1 MTKIHPNG
9 AVEVTR
15 LFTEAFNARDRETL
29 GVLTAEDAEF
39 PTPEGRALR
48 GEEGL
53 QAIVGAATESDLIL
67 ARTGH
72 EEAEEEEG
80 PVQRLAVP
88 VREVFH
94 TGGEL
99 RGTARFTV
107 RDGRVAAFEVGTR
120 D

>member
-1 MTKIHPNG
+1 MTEIHPNG

-15 LFTEAFNARDRETL
+15 LFTEAFNARDREAL

-39 PTPEGRALR
+39 PTPSGRALR

-53 QAIVGAATESDLIL
+53 QAIVGAATESDMII

-72 EEAEEEEG
+72 EEAAQDG
-80 PVQRLAVP
+80 AIQRLNVP

-94 TGGEL
+94 IGSEL

-107 RDGRVAAFEVGTR
+107 RDGRVAAFEVVTR

>member
-1 MTKIHPNG
+1 MTEIHPNG

-67 ARTGH
+67 ARTGD
-72 EEAEEEEG
+72 EEAEEEG

-107 RDGRVAAFEVGTR
+107 RDGRVAAFEVDTR